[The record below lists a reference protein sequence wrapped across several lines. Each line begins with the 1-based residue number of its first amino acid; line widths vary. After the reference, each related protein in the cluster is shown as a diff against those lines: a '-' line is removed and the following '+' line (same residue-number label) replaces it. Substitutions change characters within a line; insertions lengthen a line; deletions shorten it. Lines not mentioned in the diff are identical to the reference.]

1 MGRIDD
7 ARPGLAY
14 IMARLGATSWKDERG
29 AFIISIPAKSSKGG
43 RTRYRVPS
51 RNVEEAERLLPSMP
65 PHWVHSEL
73 VKLTS

>member
-14 IMARLGATSWKDERG
+14 IMGRLGATSWKDNRG
-29 AFIISIPAKSSKGG
+29 AFIISMHTRNAKGVA
-43 RTRYRVPS
+43 TRYHVPL
-51 RNVEEAERLLPSMP
+51 RNVEEAERVLPSMP
-65 PHWVHSEL
+65 PRWVHSDL